1 MAPRVPTVVLAAGV
15 LAGVLLAACGG
26 PNGPTPVSPLPPSPP
41 SGGGS
46 VNLSPVIDP
55 IAVSAERTEVD
66 NEIALT
72 ASVKDDETPVDQ
84 LKFEWKA
91 EGGTFSGEGASV
103 KWRAPR
109 DIKTPAD
116 YTITLTVT
124 EAYGTPDSSGARP
137 QNVATATAPVI
148 RVHDSPKELGDLSLR
163 FLTDFANSSIPASVC
178 VRDFTDSCKGK
189 AEERVDIESNRV
201 HFDVLGSSLTLRA
214 VSVGASGLNANVT
227 VACSF
232 TSRIKVCDPADK
244 SCVVGDVGTVRGD
257 CLLTGKY
264 EEKRWWLCDSHFL
277 GRLVGPLRTFFGR
290 P

>member
-1 MAPRVPTVVLAAGV
+1 MAAGV
-15 LAGVLLAACGG
+15 LAAVLLAACGG

-66 NEIALT
+66 NEITLT

-91 EGGTFSGEGASV
+91 EGGTFSGDGASV
-103 KWRAPR
+103 KWRAPK

-201 HFDVLGSSLTLRA
+201 HFEVMSSSLNLRA

-232 TSRIKVCDPADK
+232 TSRIRNEA
-244 SCVVGDVGTVRGD
+244 
-257 CLLTGKY
+257 
-264 EEKRWWLCDSHFL
+264 ENIIE
-277 GRLVGPLRTFFGR
+277 
-290 P
+290 